1 MAEVH
6 IHLFGGEQDGYR
18 TTVDLRGEVPGV
30 FFIWRAADNDAI
42 SAASGRKRTVLADRL
57 AVLAYR
63 LAADGERTGTAGHR
77 ELRYERC
84 PGSDKDP
91 ADPAL

>member
-30 FFIWRAADNDAI
+30 FFIWRAADNEAI
-42 SAASGRKRTVLADRL
+42 SLASGRKRTQLADRL

-63 LAADGERTGTAGHR
+63 LTGDEERPGLPGHR

-84 PGSDKDP
+84 RESDKNP
-91 ADPAL
+91 ADPTL